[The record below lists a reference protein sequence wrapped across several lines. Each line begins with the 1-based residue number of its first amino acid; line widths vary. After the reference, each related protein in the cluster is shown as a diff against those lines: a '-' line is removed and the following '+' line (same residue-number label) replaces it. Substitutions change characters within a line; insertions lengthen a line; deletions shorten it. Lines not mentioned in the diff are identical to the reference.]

1 MNVGE
6 KYDDFEMVKVDK
18 IVSESKTAME
28 ERTLTPVGD
37 TAAFLVW
44 LLDTVIRD
52 AVPLSTESAV
62 TTLHY
67 L

>member
-28 ERTLTPVGD
+28 ERILTPVGD
-37 TAAFLVW
+37 
-44 LLDTVIRD
+44 R
-52 AVPLSTESAV
+52 SK
-62 TTLHY
+62 H
-67 L
+67 